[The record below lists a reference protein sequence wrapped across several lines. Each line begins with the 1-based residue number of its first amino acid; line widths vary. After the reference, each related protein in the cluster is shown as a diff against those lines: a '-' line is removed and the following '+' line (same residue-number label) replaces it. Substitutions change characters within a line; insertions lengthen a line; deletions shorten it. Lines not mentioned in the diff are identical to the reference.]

1 MLPQRELKIKIF
13 WLLIFDSYNFLLT
26 HMEIV
31 VFLHILIIEKGSK
44 MENPTL
50 NYYNENASSFIEGT
64 QNASMVETLEEFI
77 RYLPLKGRVLDL
89 GCGSGRDSKYLLQ
102 HGFSVD
108 AMDGSDELCQAATN
122 FTGIQVKKMDFLDL
136 NEIQTY
142 DGIWACAS
150 ILHLPYQNFP
160 LMFARIFQALRKNGV
175 VYVSF
180 KYGSFEGMRNGRY
193 FTDMTEEKLAY
204 VLEKISD
211 FFIIRQWISSDIRE
225 GREDE
230 KWLNLILRK
239 ED

>member
-1 MLPQRELKIKIF
+1 MH
-13 WLLIFDSYNFLLT
+13 T
-26 HMEIV
+26 
-31 VFLHILIIEKGSK
+31 IINEEGRM

-64 QNASMVETLEEFI
+64 RNASMFETLEEFI
-77 RYLPLKGRVLDL
+77 QYIPSEGRILDL
-89 GCGSGRDSKYLLQ
+89 GCGSGRDTKYLLQ
-102 HGFSVD
+102 HGFLVD
-108 AMDGSDELCQAATN
+108 AMDGSEELCHSATH
-122 FTGIQVKKMDFLDL
+122 FTGIQVKQMDFLDL

-150 ILHLPYQNFP
+150 ILHLPYRNLP
-160 LMFARIFQALRKNGV
+160 LMFGKIFQALRKNGIL
-175 VYVSF
+175 YVSF

-193 FTDMTEEKLAY
+193 FTDMTEEKLAC
-204 VLEKISD
+204 VLEKIFD
-211 FFIIRQWISSDIRE
+211 FIIIRQWISSDIRE

>member
-1 MLPQRELKIKIF
+1 MH
-13 WLLIFDSYNFLLT
+13 T
-26 HMEIV
+26 
-31 VFLHILIIEKGSK
+31 IINEEGRM

-64 QNASMVETLEEFI
+64 QNASMFETLEEFI
-77 RYLPLKGRVLDL
+77 QYIPSEGRVLDL
-89 GCGSGRDSKYLLQ
+89 GCGSGRDTKYLLQ
-102 HGFSVD
+102 YGFLVD
-108 AMDGSDELCQAATN
+108 AMDGSDELCQAATC
-122 FTGIQVKKMDFLDL
+122 FTGIQVKQMNFLDL
-136 NEIQTY
+136 NEIQIY

-150 ILHLPYQNFP
+150 ILHLPYQNLP
-160 LMFARIFQALRKNGV
+160 LMFDKIFQALRKNGIL
-175 VYVSF
+175 YVSF

-211 FFIIRQWISSDIRE
+211 FMIIRQWISSDIRE

-239 ED
+239 VD